1 LGLPDG
7 FYMGCLNCGNNAA
20 DLKDPCTFVF
30 DYSKTNQPR
39 RSNMSAEFSRQ
50 AKAIAL
56 VETMVKERLDKSDPT
71 VEFEVYV
78 VWFCYILGGWKALV
92 STSLPDGRYYEV
104 TYNKEKKE
112 TYVDMYVKVDNI
124 CFPDS
129 ETKVAEQGYAY

>member
-1 LGLPDG
+1 MPA
-7 FYMGCLNCGNNAA
+7 N
-20 DLKDPCTFVF
+20 KP
-30 DYSKTNQPR
+30 K